1 MLKRILAAVILCA
14 SSCLAQAEVDM
25 TDCDPVALRAISAGS
40 PGSFDY
46 NDPMGRPKLPVV
58 ENAHFTH
65 EVESLTRGHTGQ
77 AIMPDLQY
85 TLNAYPNHP
94 RALQSLVRFSAREKT
109 DRLPGSSRTTTCFLK
124 RAIVFAPNDMVPRM
138 LLAKHYSQQGKVDDA
153 IKVLQ
158 EADAMAPGDA
168 NLAYNMGLLYV
179 EKKQYDQALAYALLA
194 YQAGFPLPGLREKL
208 KRAGQWRE
216 PAPKAVDANV
226 VSDGKPAPADATTVT
241 PVAPPARSEA
251 TSSANSPADA
261 AAPAKP

>member
-1 MLKRILAAVILCA
+1 MLKRTLAAVILCV
-14 SSCLAQAEVDM
+14 SPCLAQAEVDM
-25 TDCDPVALRAISAGS
+25 TDCDPVALRATSAGS

-58 ENAHFTH
+58 ENAHFTR

-124 RAIVFAPNDMVPRM
+124 RAIVFAPNDLIPRM

-153 IKVLQ
+153 VKVLQ
-158 EADAMAPGDA
+158 EADSMAPGDA

-179 EKKQYDQALAYALLA
+179 DKKQYDQALAYAHKA

-216 PAPKAVDANV
+216 PAPKTAEVTATT
-226 VSDGKPAPADATTVT
+226 DGTPAPAEVTTTT
-241 PVAPPARSEA
+241 PVAPPAKSEA
-251 TSSANSPADA
+251 APSVVSPADA